1 MWSKFTCLVMKYH
14 CYCYTISMFGQKSFT
29 KLRSIGWD
37 RRSCNNPQFTQLLL
51 GVANLIFERLRE
63 WFEARYF
70 LWIFFLSRRVH
81 AWHFFLFHEKKV
93 FFFGSRAWIFLG
105 SGTVACIFFQN
116 HSPLPQKSNDPC
128 PQRQKFLSLSLWR
141 SMEYANKPSEVL
153 QWKIPRNSFLD
164 NFLVSSRPWFFKIIQ
179 KDKEIEDLLNLK

>member
-70 LWIFFLSRRVH
+70 LWIFFIKTCTCMTFFSFPWKKSFFFRLTSVNFFRQWHGRVH
-81 AWHFFLFHEKKV
+81 IFPKSLTPPSKIKWSMSPETKISFVIPLKIHGICKQTVRSFTMENSKKFHFWIIFSWAAGLDFLKLYRRIKK
-93 FFFGSRAWIFLG
+93 
-105 SGTVACIFFQN
+105 
-116 HSPLPQKSNDPC
+116 
-128 PQRQKFLSLSLWR
+128 
-141 SMEYANKPSEVL
+141 
-153 QWKIPRNSFLD
+153 
-164 NFLVSSRPWFFKIIQ
+164 
-179 KDKEIEDLLNLK
+179 

>member
-70 LWIFFLSRRVH
+70 LWIFFYQDVYMH
-81 AWHFFLFHEKKV
+81 DI
-93 FFFGSRAWIFLG
+93 FFFSMKKSFFFRLTSVHIFPKSLTPPSKIKWSMSPETKISFVIPLKIHG
-105 SGTVACIFFQN
+105 ICKQTVRSFTMENSKKFISG
-116 HSPLPQKSNDPC
+116 
-128 PQRQKFLSLSLWR
+128 
-141 SMEYANKPSEVL
+141 
-153 QWKIPRNSFLD
+153 
-164 NFLVSSRPWFFKIIQ
+164 
-179 KDKEIEDLLNLK
+179 